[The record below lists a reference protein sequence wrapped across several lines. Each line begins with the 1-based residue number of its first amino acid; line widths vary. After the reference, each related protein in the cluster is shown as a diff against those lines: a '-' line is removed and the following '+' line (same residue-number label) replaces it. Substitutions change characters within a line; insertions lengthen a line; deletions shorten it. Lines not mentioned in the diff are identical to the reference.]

1 MPTPG
6 DVLEEREPHTEAAHR
21 VYRRYL
27 HTWFPTLLAGFP
39 RGVTYAEGFAGPGEY
54 HGGYP
59 GSPVIALRAALASA
73 PERHPG
79 KPVHLLL
86 VEADNRRLEH
96 LRTVLRVELG
106 NLRPNSLNSSGL
118 VIDLEAGP
126 CERTLPLLLSRHR
139 AENRPLLVVLD
150 TSGEAVAFSLLQQ
163 IASTPWPEV
172 IVTVP
177 PGHFARLADDRDQ
190 RGGERVLGPAVWR
203 DVQSRHDDQR
213 ADYIRTHYRRTVEE
227 AGFRYVLDVELAA
240 QNHGLLHLV
249 YGTNHRRGVEK
260 MKDAMWSVEPVAG
273 IDYRDP
279 RDPDQRGLAVEPA
292 AALNRLLVGYLASRP
307 AGRATVKELR
317 EFTLLGTIY
326 KPARTVAAVNA
337 LLTEQQIRTVTGGK
351 ITAGSVVEA
360 VTVPDAPA

>member
-1 MPTPG
+1 MPTSG
-6 DVLEEREPHTEAAHR
+6 NVLGEREPHTETAHR

-27 HTWFPTLLAGFP
+27 RAWFPTLLAGFP

-59 GSPVIALRAALASA
+59 GSPVIALRTALASV
-73 PERHPG
+73 PEPHPG

-86 VEADNRRLEH
+86 VEEDDRRLEH
-96 LRTVLRVELG
+96 LRAVLRDELG
-106 NLRPNSLNSSGL
+106 DLRPDSLRSRGL
-118 VIDLEAGP
+118 VIDVEAGA

-150 TSGEAVAFSLLQQ
+150 TSVRAVAFSLLQH
-163 IASTPWPEV
+163 IAATPWPEV

-177 PGHFARLADDRDQ
+177 PGRFARFADDRDQ
-190 RGGERVLGPAVWR
+190 HGGERVLGPAVWR
-203 DVQSRHDDQR
+203 DVQSRRDDQR

-227 AGFRYVLDVELAA
+227 AGFRYVLDVEFTVA
-240 QNHGLLHLV
+240 NHGLLHLV

-260 MKDAMWSVEPVAG
+260 MKDALWGVDPVAG

-279 RDPDQRGLAVEPA
+279 RDPDRRGLAVEPA
-292 AALNRLLVGYLASRP
+292 AALNRLLVGHLTSRP
-307 AGRATVKELR
+307 GRRATVKELR

-337 LLTEQQIRTVTGGK
+337 LLAEQRIRTVTGGK
-351 ITAGSVVEA
+351 ITAASVVEA
-360 VTVPDAPA
+360 AAVPDAPA